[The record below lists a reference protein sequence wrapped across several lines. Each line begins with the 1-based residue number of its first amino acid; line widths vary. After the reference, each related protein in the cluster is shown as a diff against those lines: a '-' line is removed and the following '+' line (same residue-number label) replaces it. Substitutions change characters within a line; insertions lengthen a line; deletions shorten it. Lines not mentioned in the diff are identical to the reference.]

1 MQETSISL
9 LTREGALRATFR
21 PALDADQYAALLQ
34 AVRNDGDTYDEMT
47 ELLKKVAT
55 AWGCEVIIDPC

>member
-1 MQETSISL
+1 MQDTSISL

-34 AVRNDGDTYDEMT
+34 AVRSDGDTYSEMT
-47 ELLKKVAT
+47 DLLHKIAMG
-55 AWGCEVIIDPC
+55 WGCQVIIDPC